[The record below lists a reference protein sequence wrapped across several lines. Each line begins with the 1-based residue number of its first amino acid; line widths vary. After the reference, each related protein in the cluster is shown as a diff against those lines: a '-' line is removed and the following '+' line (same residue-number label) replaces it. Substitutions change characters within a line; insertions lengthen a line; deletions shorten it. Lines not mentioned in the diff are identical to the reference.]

1 MQDKKQQLELAMDQ
15 WNGAKLGKEY
25 VKAVNC
31 HPTYWTSMR
40 STSWGF
46 PGGINVEECHCKRRK
61 RHGFDPWV
69 KNIPWRRAWH
79 PTPVFLPGKV
89 HGQKNLVG
97 YSPWDCRFRHDC
109 SVLAHRVHH
118 RKCWVGW
125 PTSWNQDCWGKYQ
138 QPHIWKWYNS
148 NFRKQRGIKS
158 VLMKVKKLAYNS
170 IFKKQR
176 SWHLVP
182 SLHGK

>member
-46 PGGINVEECHCKRRK
+46 PGGINVEECHCKRHK

-69 KNIPWRRAWH
+69 KKIPWRRAWH
-79 PTPVFLPGKV
+79 PTPVFLPEKS
-89 HGQKNLVG
+89 HGQKSGRYMGSQKSRMDMTEQLNHHHMDNRAPWKATWILAAQG
-97 YSPWDCRFRHDC
+97 SLGFHEGSLILCSFSAFSKGAGLLQSRLKLIENPIYS
-109 SVLAHRVHH
+109 
-118 RKCWVGW
+118 
-125 PTSWNQDCWGKYQ
+125 
-138 QPHIWKWYNS
+138 QP
-148 NFRKQRGIKS
+148 
-158 VLMKVKKLAYNS
+158 A
-170 IFKKQR
+170 
-176 SWHLVP
+176 
-182 SLHGK
+182 